1 GDKVVILSI
10 DRLSRSTK
18 DLLEIVETIEERGA
32 TLKSLQDTWLDTTGD
47 NPMSEFLMVV
57 MGALA
62 ELERKQTVQRVKE
75 GLEVARKK
83 GKELGRPKAN
93 QTKVNYALEL
103 YDEGKHKIGR
113 ATCRERGET

>member
-1 GDKVVILSI
+1 
-10 DRLSRSTK
+10 
-18 DLLEIVETIEERGA
+18 
-32 TLKSLQDTWLDTTGD
+32 
-47 NPMSEFLMVV
+47 MVV

-103 YDEGKHKIGR
+103 YDEGKHTVKEIAEITDLSR
-113 ATCRERGET
+113 KTIYNYLNKRKEETVNV